1 MQPGQKIRFDR
12 GDSGQDLQE
21 TENLHSQD
29 LDESALTYRYGNDY
43 NEGKAPAK
51 KHDVEMKLKSK
62 ISLLEEDQTRGKSF
76 AKNVK
81 MPDEDNL
88 MVFEQ
93 VEEEKEEDD
102 QTSSVIEI
110 DDLSLGLPKA
120 KLGQDMQPSDK
131 KPKFPQ
137 EEP

>member
-1 MQPGQKIRFDR
+1 
-12 GDSGQDLQE
+12 
-21 TENLHSQD
+21 
-29 LDESALTYRYGNDY
+29 
-43 NEGKAPAK
+43 
-51 KHDVEMKLKSK
+51 
-62 ISLLEEDQTRGKSF
+62 
-76 AKNVK
+76 

-120 KLGQDMQPSDK
+120 KLG
-131 KPKFPQ
+131 
-137 EEP
+137 